1 MKGITFT
8 LCIGKFGGFN
18 IRIKNCFRLCLGW
31 ISFTIYFYD
40 REILVQTSIE
50 KLMSEVDNLKN
61 KEL

>member
-31 ISFTIYFYD
+31 IAFTIYFYD
-40 REILVQTSIE
+40 REVLVKTSIE
-50 KLMSEVDNLKN
+50 KLMSKPHHT
-61 KEL
+61 KH